1 MDQMNTEVSGEVE
14 ATIETTIGE
23 LVEVIT
29 EIALKAG
36 KTETEGYRLA
46 SMTIEKLTRE
56 RNKRPTDLLS

>member
-1 MDQMNTEVSGEVE
+1 MDQRATDTADSVE

-56 RNKRPTDLLS
+56 RNKRPTSDIS